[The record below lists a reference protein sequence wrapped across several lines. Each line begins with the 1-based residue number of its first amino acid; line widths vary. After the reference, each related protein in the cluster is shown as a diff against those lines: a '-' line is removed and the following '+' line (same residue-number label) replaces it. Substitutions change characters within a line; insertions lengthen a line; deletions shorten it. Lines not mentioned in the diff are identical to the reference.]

1 MLTADEQYLIQSTD
15 VNSFLKFMTV
25 VSKSYPELKFR
36 HLRNKSLKLW
46 RARREWL
53 ENLEPTRP
61 SLDDEGTHFPLRYP
75 PLPPSPV
82 NEL

>member
-1 MLTADEQYLIQSTD
+1 MLTSDEQYLIQSTD
-15 VNSFLKFMTV
+15 VNSFLKFMVV
-25 VSKSYPELKFR
+25 VSKSYPDLKFR
-36 HLRNKSLKLW
+36 QLRNKSLKLW

-61 SLDDEGTHFPLRYP
+61 RIDEALHLPMRYL

>member
-15 VNSFLKFMTV
+15 VNSFLKFMAV
-25 VSKSYPELKFR
+25 ISKSYPDLKFR
-36 HLRNKSLKLW
+36 QLRNKSLKLW
-46 RARREWL
+46 RARRMWL
-53 ENLEPTRP
+53 ENLEPTSARINEEFHLP
-61 SLDDEGTHFPLRYP
+61 MRYP

>member
-15 VNSFLKFMTV
+15 VNSFLKFMVV
-25 VSKSYPELKFR
+25 VSKSYPDLKFR
-36 HLRNKSLKLW
+36 QLRNKTLKLW

-61 SLDDEGTHFPLRYP
+61 RIDDASHLPMRYP

>member
-1 MLTADEQYLIQSTD
+1 MLTAGEQYLIQSTD

-25 VSKSYPELKFR
+25 VSKSYPDLKFR
-36 HLRNKSLKLW
+36 QLRNKSLKLW

-61 SLDDEGTHFPLRYP
+61 RIDEEVSHLPMRYP